1 MNINASNLFFS
12 VFTVGIGS
20 FTGLL
25 NIERYGLY
33 AVLSSGMAIDG
44 PWHLTGVTFQGQ
56 ERVYFDTSEALVTA
70 AGQFEFKM
78 KIICGLPRHSFR
90 LCSHCGSTTGGSLS
104 CRSHVRQSSIRVT
117 IIGVS
122 TLFSF
127 REARSGALNRHN

>member
-12 VFTVGIGS
+12 AFTVGIFICYIGS

-56 ERVYFDTSEALVTA
+56 ERV
-70 AGQFEFKM
+70 
-78 KIICGLPRHSFR
+78 
-90 LCSHCGSTTGGSLS
+90 
-104 CRSHVRQSSIRVT
+104 
-117 IIGVS
+117 
-122 TLFSF
+122 
-127 REARSGALNRHN
+127 